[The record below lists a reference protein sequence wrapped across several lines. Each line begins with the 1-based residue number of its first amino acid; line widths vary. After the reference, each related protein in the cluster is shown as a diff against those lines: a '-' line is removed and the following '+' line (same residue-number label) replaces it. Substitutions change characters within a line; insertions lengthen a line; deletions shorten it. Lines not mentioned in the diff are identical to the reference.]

1 MKYEFND
8 EAVLLLM
15 EEVISQA
22 RADFETAYL
31 LLYKG
36 SKGGLTEYEMS
47 QVILMYQSAK
57 KFFYGPLFQ
66 AICPMDSDEYIKL
79 MIREVRKKHDI
90 RDEQTARG
98 V

>member
-31 LLYKG
+31 LLYKC
-36 SKGGLTEYEMS
+36 SKGGSTEYEMS
-47 QVILMYQSAK
+47 QAMLMYQSAK
-57 KFFYGPLFQ
+57 KFFYGSLFQ
-66 AICPMDSDEYIKL
+66 AICPMDSADYIKL
-79 MIREVRKKHDI
+79 MIREVRKKHGI
-90 RDEQTARG
+90 RDEQTAQG